1 MKLKIAP
8 IQIGVAG
15 EYLAAGE
22 LSLRGWVSSITLRN
36 SRGID
41 IIASNPEGTK
51 SISIQVKT
59 NSDGANKWILTK
71 KAEEYFSADHIYIFV
86 AIKGFR
92 ERPEYRIVPSE
103 RVARQIKEGHQ
114 NWLQGKKSNGQP
126 RKDSKIRNY
135 HDLEDEYLEA
145 WDIIGK
151 LLTA

>member
-1 MKLKIAP
+1 MKLKIEP

-51 SISIQVKT
+51 SVSVQVKT
-59 NSDGANKWILTK
+59 NSDGANKWILSK
-71 KAEEYFSADHIYIFV
+71 KSEEYFSVNHVYIFV
-86 AIKGFR
+86 AIKGLG

-114 NWLQGKKSNGQP
+114 NWLIGKKSNGQP

-135 HDLEDEYLEA
+135 YDLEDEHLEA

-151 LLTA
+151 LLEE